1 MMASRKNAMGAQVGK
16 SSATPCL
23 ALHGLSKQFGGLQ
36 AVKDI
41 TLEIHPGD
49 RMGILGPN
57 GAGKTTL
64 FHLIT
69 GVLPPSSGQILLFGQ
84 DVTRWPP
91 HRRTALGMA
100 RTFQITTLFPK
111 LTVLDNVL
119 LAV

>member
-1 MMASRKNAMGAQVGK
+1 MDAKKDAMGAQVRN
-16 SSATPCL
+16 SNAVPCL
-23 ALHGLSKQFGGLQ
+23 TLRGLWKHFGGLQ

-41 TLEIHPGD
+41 TMEIYPGD

-69 GVLPPSSGQILLFGQ
+69 GVFPPTSGQILLFGR

-100 RTFQITTLFPK
+100 RTFQITTLFP
-111 LTVLDNVL
+111 
-119 LAV
+119 